1 MRCSNCDSTVVSFLL
16 DQTLR
21 THAPTD
27 ADAIGLCPR
36 CLTLQELDDPTSV
49 SDTPSFNRISESFPD
64 GKTAPPTA
72 LLLGLLDSL
81 ALNRSSIETLI
92 ERIEAEGTDPL
103 LLLDRLANQGS
114 VAPRWDV
121 DRRRHQLEQ
130 LLERQDF

>member
-1 MRCSNCDSTVVSFLL
+1 MRCSNCDSTVVSFML
-16 DQTLR
+16 DDSLR

-27 ADAIGLCPR
+27 ANAIGLCPR

-49 SDTPSFNRISESFPD
+49 PDAPSFDRISASFPD
-64 GKTAPPTA
+64 GKTAAPTA

-81 ALNRSSIETLI
+81 ALNRSSIEALI
-92 ERIEAEGTDPL
+92 ERIESHGADPL

-114 VAPRWDV
+114 VDPRWDV
-121 DRRRHQLEQ
+121 NRRQHQLEQ